1 MPEVLV
7 AIDRPFP
14 GLRTFEPIESLLFL
28 DAGFPFLA
36 VAAASMR
43 GIFAAE
49 GIGLALRH
57 A

>member
-14 GLRTFEPIESLLFL
+14 GLRTFEPIESLLLL